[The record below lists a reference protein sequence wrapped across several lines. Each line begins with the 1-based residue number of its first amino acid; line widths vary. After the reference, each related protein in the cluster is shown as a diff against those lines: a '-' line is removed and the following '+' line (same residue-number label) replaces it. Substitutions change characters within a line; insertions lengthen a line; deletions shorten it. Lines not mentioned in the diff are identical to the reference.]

1 MTLFFIFLFDL
12 TFFCFKTDTYLN
24 SEINEIIL
32 NEMVPLI
39 SETDLYISQLALT
52 TLTSMIL
59 SHKAFLAIIPQM
71 ILPEALVLIRSPLL
85 QGTTLTAMLNFFCSI
100 VQSSFPGLDCNELI
114 DRLTQPILTPS
125 SHNNA
130 ILPKPAFISI
140 SKCIAA
146 VSLLNEKSAL
156 ATAANLIKQVQ
167 NPSSVSTQTESVQ
180 LYSLLTVAEIGK
192 KLNLESMQEPLQEA
206 ILESFNSLNEDIK
219 SAASVCLG
227 SVSVG
232 NLERFL
238 PFVMFNIS
246 QKQKRQY
253 LLLNALK
260 EIISCSSTDKNLIQH
275 LEPHLQSIWDLLI
288 QHSKSEEEGTR
299 YVVAECLGKLAL
311 LNQNVLLP
319 ELMKNLNSQSPYV
332 RETIITA
339 IRFTISDNPHEVDPL
354 LKGCMNEVLGTL
366 QDPDINVRRVALV
379 TFNSTAHNKPSLI
392 RDSLNET
399 LPLLY
404 KETKVKVCA

>member
-1 MTLFFIFLFDL
+1 
-12 TFFCFKTDTYLN
+12 
-24 SEINEIIL
+24 
-32 NEMVPLI
+32 MVPLI

-114 DRLTQPILTPS
+114 DRLTQPILVPS
-125 SHNNA
+125 GHNNA
-130 ILPKPAFISI
+130 TLPKPAFISI

-156 ATAANLIKQVQ
+156 ATASNLIQQVR

-192 KLNLESMQEPLQEA
+192 KLNLESVQEPLQEA
-206 ILESFNSLNEDIK
+206 ILESFNSVNEDIK
-219 SAASVCLG
+219 SGASICLG
-227 SVSVG
+227 SVCVG

-238 PFVMFNIS
+238 PFVMLNIS

-319 ELMKNLNSQSPYV
+319 ELMKTLNSQSPFV

-339 IRFTISDNPHEVDPL
+339 IRFTISDNPHEVDAL

-392 RDSLNET
+392 RDSLHET

-404 KETKVKVCA
+404 KETKVKVCAKLLAFKFLQMFIFIFSLNWCVK